1 MTSALYLLAGLAIL
15 LAALLP
21 SALSRFALSPPVVLL
36 GAGMAIGLL
45 PIGDRLLDPV
55 DNREVVEQV
64 TQFAVL
70 LALMGVGLALDRP
83 LRLRHP
89 RDWLRWSA
97 TWRLL
102 LVAMPLTIAAVWLI
116 GWWGLGLG
124 ARPRWCWAPPWPR
137 RTRCWPATSRSVG
150 PTWSPRRRTRA
161 TSGTRCGSR

>member
-1 MTSALYLLAGLAIL
+1 MTTALYLLAGLAIL

-21 SALSRFALSPPVVLL
+21 SALSRLAISPPIVLL

-83 LRLRHP
+83 LRLR
-89 RDWLRWSA
+89 RLNDWRRWSA

-102 LVAMPLTIAAVWLI
+102 FVAMPVTIGAIWLL

-124 ARPRWCWAPPWPR
+124 AAPTPCWRGTSRWRGQMSSRKR
-137 RTRCWPATSRSVG
+137 RTRVTSATRSG
-150 PTWSPRRRTRA
+150 SPSPRRP
-161 TSGTRCGSR
+161 G